1 MVQTVKS
8 LVLVAGD
15 GMIVFEKPR
24 VLHRIFVKIVSVL
37 PRSETYKSHISF
49 DDPSFHSYFII
60 TEGHPEFEAKGDG
73 IFQGDIWLRNQSS
86 ISIYYTA
93 TEILV

>member
-8 LVLVAGD
+8 QTIPSQCVVCL
-15 GMIVFEKPR
+15 IEKPLILRR
-24 VLHRIFVKIVSVL
+24 VFVKIVSVL
-37 PRSETYKSHISF
+37 PRNEVYKSHISF
-49 DDPSFHSYFII
+49 DDPLFHSYFII
-60 TEGHPEFEAKGDG
+60 TEGRPEFEAKGDG
-73 IFQGDIWLRNQSS
+73 IFQGNIWLRNPSS

>member
-8 LVLVAGD
+8 LMLVAGD
-15 GMIVFEKPR
+15 GMIIFEKPR
-24 VLHRIFVKIVSVL
+24 VLRRIFVKIVSVL
-37 PRSETYKSHISF
+37 PRNELYKSHISF
-49 DDPSFHSYFII
+49 DDPMFHSYFLI

-73 IFQGDIWLRNQSS
+73 IFQGNIWLRNSSS

>member
-15 GMIVFEKPR
+15 GVIVFEKPR
-24 VLHRIFVKIVSVL
+24 VLRRIFVKIVSVL
-37 PRSETYKSHISF
+37 PRNEAYKSHISF
-49 DDPSFHSYFII
+49 DDPLFHSYFII
-60 TEGHPEFEAKGDG
+60 TEGRPEFEAKGDG
-73 IFQGDIWLRNQSS
+73 IFQGNIWLRNQSS

-93 TEILV
+93 TEILI

>member
-15 GMIVFEKPR
+15 GVIVFEKPLVLRR
-24 VLHRIFVKIVSVL
+24 VFVKIMSVL
-37 PRSETYKSHISF
+37 PRNEAYKSHISF

-60 TEGHPEFEAKGDG
+60 TEGRPEFEAKGDG
-73 IFQGDIWLRNQSS
+73 IFQGNIWLRNSSS